1 MRIHNHNRA
10 IRVRFTLIFFGA
22 FVLIFGSLNIR
33 FIYANVQYFVAPG
46 TIRSDDSLGQAVRL
60 FPLSKDLSQKPLPNK
75 ARLVID
81 SIGVNA
87 PIIFGV
93 PNDEETVYKNLE
105 SGVVHY
111 STTSKP
117 GEAGTSVVLGHSSAY
132 PWYKGDYGSV
142 FALLGKLKE
151 GDKFYIQYED
161 ERLFVYTVKRLMV
174 FNPFGDDA
182 VLEELESSSRP
193 NIILISCWPVGTDYR
208 RIAIQ
213 AEPVEN

>member
-1 MRIHNHNRA
+1 MKIHNHYRA
-10 IRVRFTLIFFGA
+10 LRIRFILIFFGA
-22 FVLIFGSLNIR
+22 FVLIFGSLNAR
-33 FIYANVQYFVAPG
+33 FIYANMQYFIAPG

-60 FPLSKDLSQKPLPNK
+60 LPLSKDLSQKPLPNK
-75 ARLVID
+75 AQLVID

-87 PIIFGV
+87 PIVFGASR
-93 PNDEETVYKNLE
+93 DEETIYKNLE
-105 SGVVHY
+105 NGVVHY
-111 STTSKP
+111 SSTSKP
-117 GEAGTSVVLGHSSAY
+117 GETGTSVVLGHSSAY

-151 GDKFYIQYED
+151 GDKFYVQYED
-161 ERLFVYTVKRLMV
+161 QRLFVYSVKRSIV

-182 VLEELESSSRP
+182 VLEELESNSRP
-193 NIILISCWPVGTDYR
+193 SIILISCWPVGTDYR